1 MSFPLDLSKYEGMW
15 FRSFVVSTKPFLFFL
30 QFDPSRAPLPA
41 QLPSHSPGTPS
52 SRSQLWCQGP
62 SQSPSPQK
70 SSDVQPLPWGEPPQV
85 SACLEAADPRRRT
98 PGPVSVLLWHCF
110 NASSSCPVAER
121 APVSGGDTEEP
132 EPEQQL
138 PAPEQKCLAAAFG
151 DGQEI
156 VSWWGFLFFLLLL
169 LLWTS
174 PISSLRHLTY
184 LVPS

>member
-1 MSFPLDLSKYEGMW
+1 MRAAPALSLGE
-15 FRSFVVSTKPFLFFL
+15 RRFL
-30 QFDPSRAPLPA
+30 
-41 QLPSHSPGTPS
+41 
-52 SRSQLWCQGP
+52 
-62 SQSPSPQK
+62 
-70 SSDVQPLPWGEPPQV
+70 
-85 SACLEAADPRRRT
+85 
-98 PGPVSVLLWHCF
+98 
-110 NASSSCPVAER
+110 VATR
-121 APVSGGDTEEP
+121 EEP

-174 PISSLRHLTY
+174 PVSSLRHLTY